1 MTAKAGRAD
10 VYRAGKL
17 HPSYFVRWEVPQ
29 FPGVQTVGRREKK
42 IMKQEKKQREL
53 LGDPVSLV
61 SLNPYFSWLSLAS
74 DP

>member
-42 IMKQEKKQREL
+42 NNEAGKKAEGTAR
-53 LGDPVSLV
+53 GPSVSRV
-61 SLNPYFSWLSLAS
+61 SKSLFFVAL
-74 DP
+74 PGI